1 MFFQLRKFLVIFIKI
16 TPSILLYSGFRGHRT
31 RLPIRTGSRRKSWL
45 LVKMKRCATSGCCR
59 VWAMVGPF
67 GYSPRLG
74 VPGLVLVVESSFLL
88 VGFAYRCSSDCPVE
102 YVFEHF
108 AFPIKIG
115 TIKKH
120 HRNKSSFIYNLNKG
134 SSTDDVSIS

>member
-31 RLPIRTGSRRKSWL
+31 RLPIRTESRRKSWL

-59 VWAMVGPF
+59 VWARAGPF
-67 GYSPRLG
+67 GYYPPRPG
-74 VPGLVLVVESSFLL
+74 VPDLVVGSSFLL
-88 VGFAYRCSSDCPVE
+88 IGFAYRCSSDCPVE

-108 AFPIKIG
+108 VFPIKIG
-115 TIKKH
+115 TMNKYY
-120 HRNKSSFIYNLNKG
+120 RNKYSCIYLDKG
-134 SSTDDVSIS
+134 SRPIYEVIIF

>member
-59 VWAMVGPF
+59 VWARAGPF
-67 GYSPRLG
+67 GYYPPR
-74 VPGLVLVVESSFLL
+74 PGAPDLVVESSFLL
-88 VGFAYRCSSDCPVE
+88 IGFAYRCSSDCPVE

-108 AFPIKIG
+108 SFPIKIG

-120 HRNKSSFIYNLNKG
+120 HRNKSLFTYLDIKG
-134 SSTDDVSIS
+134 HPLMTSPFF